1 MSKQTDAKAAQG
13 YVEEIDPDRCGN
25 CAHLTSEKTT
35 VDHGYWPYTEEKKLR
50 CSVGGFKI
58 KKNGGCKCHKRTKEE
73 TE

>member
-1 MSKQTDAKAAQG
+1 MTKVEEVKYSQG
-13 YVEEIDPDRCGN
+13 YLEESDRCGN
-25 CAHLTSEKTT
+25 CAHFTSDKSTI
-35 VDHGYWPYTEEKKLR
+35 DNGYGPYTTEKKLR